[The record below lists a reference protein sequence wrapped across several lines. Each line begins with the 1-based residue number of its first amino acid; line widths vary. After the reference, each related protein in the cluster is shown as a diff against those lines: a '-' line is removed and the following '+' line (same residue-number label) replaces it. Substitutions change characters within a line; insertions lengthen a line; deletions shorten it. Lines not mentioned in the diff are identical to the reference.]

1 MTEKLNY
8 ITGNKMNNP
17 ARMDFILMA
26 ENGEDYGEYFDD
38 TNRIAIYLKPHS
50 ECIPNLLA
58 TISHELFHKII
69 TDTDETIDIEQEHNL
84 IKRMMWFEQDII

>member
-1 MTEKLNY
+1 
-8 ITGNKMNNP
+8 MNSP
-17 ARMDFILMA
+17 VKIDFEMSSN
-26 ENGEDYGEYFDD
+26 NGEDYGEYFED

-69 TDTDETIDIEQEHNL
+69 TDTEETLDIEQEHKL
-84 IKRMMWFEQDII
+84 IKRLMWFEQDIV

>member
-1 MTEKLNY
+1 
-8 ITGNKMNNP
+8 MNNP

-26 ENGEDYGEYFDD
+26 EDGDDYGEYFED
-38 TNRIAIYLKPHS
+38 TNRIAIYIKPHS

-69 TDTDETIDIEQEHNL
+69 TDSEEPIDIAQEHNL
-84 IKRMMWFEQDII
+84 IKRLMWHEQDLV